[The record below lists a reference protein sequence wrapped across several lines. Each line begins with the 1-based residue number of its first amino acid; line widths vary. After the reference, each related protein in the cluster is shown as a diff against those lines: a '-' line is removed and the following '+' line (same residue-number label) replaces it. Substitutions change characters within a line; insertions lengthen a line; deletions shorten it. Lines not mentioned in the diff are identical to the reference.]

1 MDQNLIELMQRR
13 EALLDLESGGPPH
26 GDTAHGCAAELESVT
41 TELKAGL
48 EGQSLRIR
56 SLSLAT
62 DEDLLL
68 HLAGLESIHPL
79 DDPEDFVEL
88 GDRLAPDRRCFVLE
102 HPGLAGHPLNVVW
115 VALTRDPPRSIASVL
130 GRDRERIPPGE
141 ADTAVFY
148 SIWSVERGLRGIPG
162 GASLLGLAMETLRVE
177 FPQIRTFVTLSPIP
191 GFRQWAAQ
199 RGADGDPA
207 DKVAGV
213 DLVSSNSADI
223 DEVKI
228 AVPGEE
234 SRAELMG
241 ACARY
246 LTGMGP
252 DGRLIDPVARFH
264 MRNGARL
271 WRINW
276 HGDLSARGLDRSW
289 GLMANYRYEPEDRDA
304 NKLALANRH
313 PNVGPEV
320 ETLLRESGA

>member
-13 EALLDLESGGPPH
+13 EALLDLEPGGPPH
-26 GDTAHGCAAELESVT
+26 DLPTELESVT
-41 TELKAGL
+41 AELKAGL
-48 EGQSLRIR
+48 EGQDLRIR

-62 DEDLLL
+62 DEELLL
-68 HLAGLESIHPL
+68 RLAGLESIHPL

-115 VALTRDPPRSIASVL
+115 VALTKDTPRRIASVL
-130 GRDRERIPPGE
+130 GRDRERIAPDE

-162 GASLLGLAMETLRVE
+162 GASLLGLAMKQLRLE
-177 FPQIRTFVTLSPIP
+177 FPQVRTFVTLSPIP
-191 GFRQWAAQ
+191 GFRQWASQ
-199 RGADGDPA
+199 RGADGDPTA
-207 DKVAGV
+207 EGAGV
-213 DLVSSNSADI
+213 DLVGSNSADS
-223 DEVKI
+223 DEARI

-234 SRAELMG
+234 SHAELMG

-246 LTGMGP
+246 LTEIGP

-276 HGDLSARGLDRSW
+276 HGDLSARGLDRAW
-289 GLMANYRYEPEDRDA
+289 GLMANYRYEPEDREA
-304 NKLALANRH
+304 NKSALANER
-313 PNVGPEV
+313 PTVGAEV
-320 ETLLRESGA
+320 ETLLHEFRA